1 MMTTRDRIWR
11 WQARNAPY
19 LFLAPFVVVFC
30 VFMAYPLARS
40 LALSL
45 HKSVGP
51 RRLEFVGLGN
61 FRFLL
66 KDWLFWWAVAN
77 TTLFTIAFLL
87 VQLPLSLG
95 LALVLNSKWVRAKD
109 WFRFAF
115 FSTHLTGQ
123 VFVAVIFGL
132 LLDRRRGLLNQALS
146 AVGVEPVGW
155 LTNPN
160 WVMASVLLAALWLSV
175 GYGMVYFLAAL
186 QAVDHEL
193 YEAASVDGAGRL
205 GRFWHIT
212 LPAIRR
218 VVYLLVF
225 TGTVACLQLFELP
238 YVLYQGAGPGARA
251 MTIVTYLFVTG
262 FDVGDLGYASAI
274 GWMLVVIV
282 AAIGVI
288 QYRVAARFR
297 E

>member
-1 MMTTRDRIWR
+1 V
-11 WQARNAPY
+11 A
-19 LFLAPFVVVFC
+19 VFC
-30 VFMAYPLARS
+30 VFMAYPLWRS
-40 LALSL
+40 LVLSL

-66 KDWLFWWAVAN
+66 RDWFFWWSFAN
-77 TTLFTIAFLL
+77 TAAFTILFLL
-87 VQLPLSLG
+87 IQLPLSLG
-95 LALVLNSKWVRAKD
+95 LALVLNSRWVRAKE

-132 LLDRRRGLLNQALS
+132 LLDRRRGLLNQALG
-146 AVGVEPVGW
+146 AVGIGPVGW
-155 LTNPN
+155 LTDPN
-160 WVMASVLLAALWLSV
+160 WVMASLLLAALWLSV
-175 GYGMVYFLAAL
+175 GFGMIYFLAAL

-193 YEAASVDGAGRL
+193 YEAASVDGAGRVS
-205 GRFWHIT
+205 RFWHVT
-212 LPAIRR
+212 LPSIRK

-225 TGTVACLQLFELP
+225 TGTVAGFQLFELP
-238 YVLYQGAGPGARA
+238 YVLYQGVGPGARA
-251 MTIVTYLFVTG
+251 TTIVMYLFMTG

-282 AAIGVI
+282 AAVSVV
-288 QYRVAARFR
+288 QYRVAIRFK

>member
-1 MMTTRDRIWR
+1 MTGRDRVWR
-11 WQARNAPY
+11 WQAKYAPY
-19 LFLAPFVVVFC
+19 LFLAPFVVVFL

-51 RRLEFVGLGN
+51 RRLEFVGLEN

-77 TTLFTIAFLL
+77 TTLFTIAFLV

-95 LALVLNSKWVRAKD
+95 LALVLNSKWVRAKE

-132 LLDRRRGLLNQALS
+132 LLDRRRGLLNQALG
-146 AVGVEPVGW
+146 AVGIAPIGW
-155 LTNPN
+155 LNDPN
-160 WVMASVLLAALWLSV
+160 WVMVSVLLAALWLSV
-175 GYGMVYFLAAL
+175 GFGMVYFLAAL

-205 GRFWHIT
+205 SRFWHVT
-212 LPAIRR
+212 LPSIRR
-218 VVYLLVF
+218 VVYFLVF
-225 TGTVACLQLFELP
+225 TGTVAGLQLFELP

-274 GWMLVVIV
+274 GWMLVVMV
-282 AAIGVI
+282 ATVGVV
-288 QYRVAARFR
+288 QYRVVRKFR

>member
-1 MMTTRDRIWR
+1 MTGRDRVWR
-11 WQARNAPY
+11 WQARYAPY
-19 LFLAPFVVVFC
+19 LFLLPFVAVFC
-30 VFMAYPLARS
+30 VFMAYPLWRS
-40 LALSL
+40 LVLSL

-66 KDWLFWWAVAN
+66 RDWFFWWSFAN
-77 TTLFTIAFLL
+77 TAAFTILFLL
-87 VQLPLSLG
+87 IQLPLSLG
-95 LALVLNSKWVRAKD
+95 LALVLNSRWVRAKE

-132 LLDRRRGLLNQALS
+132 LLDRRRGLLNQAL
-146 AVGVEPVGW
+146 AVVGIGPVGW
-155 LTNPN
+155 LTDPN
-160 WVMASVLLAALWLSV
+160 WVMASLLLAALWLSV
-175 GYGMVYFLAAL
+175 GFGMIYFLAAL

-193 YEAASVDGAGRL
+193 YEAASVDGAGRVS
-205 GRFWHIT
+205 RFWHVT
-212 LPAIRR
+212 LPSIRK

-225 TGTVACLQLFELP
+225 TGTVAGFQLFELP
-238 YVLYQGAGPGARA
+238 YVLYQGVGPGARA
-251 MTIVTYLFVTG
+251 TTIVMYLFMTG

-282 AAIGVI
+282 AAVSVV
-288 QYRVAARFR
+288 QYRVATRFK

>member
-1 MMTTRDRIWR
+1 MTGRDRVWR
-11 WQARNAPY
+11 WQARYAPY
-19 LFLAPFVVVFC
+19 LFLLPFVAVFC
-30 VFMAYPLARS
+30 VFMAYPLWRS
-40 LALSL
+40 LVLSL

-66 KDWLFWWAVAN
+66 RDWFFWWSFAN
-77 TTLFTIAFLL
+77 TAAFTILFLL
-87 VQLPLSLG
+87 IQLPLSLG
-95 LALVLNSKWVRAKD
+95 LALVLNSRWVRAKE

-132 LLDRRRGLLNQALS
+132 LLDRRRGLLNQAL
-146 AVGVEPVGW
+146 AVVGIGPVGW
-155 LTNPN
+155 LTDPN
-160 WVMASVLLAALWLSV
+160 WVMASILLAALWLSV
-175 GYGMVYFLAAL
+175 GFGMIYFLAAL

-193 YEAASVDGAGRL
+193 YEAASVDGAGRVS
-205 GRFWHIT
+205 RFWHVT
-212 LPAIRR
+212 LPSIHK

-225 TGTVACLQLFELP
+225 TGTVAGFQLFELP
-238 YVLYQGAGPGARA
+238 YVLYQGVGPGARA
-251 MTIVTYLFVTG
+251 TTIVMYLFMTG

-282 AAIGVI
+282 AAVSVV
-288 QYRVAARFR
+288 QYRVATRFK